1 MYSFYNFCVL
11 KVVEIQHEF
20 CLIKLRILLT
30 SFLWP
35 RWTFWKYNKAN
46 FFRIY
51 LSSSLITDWCIASS
65 KEKPRKNSQWKD
77 LVESMLANF
86 KSTGNITLKNFH
98 FQSNIKKYHETFIA
112 FCNPAL
118 LEAKHCNVH
127 HYCTSTNYAEWTAV
141 QDPTINELKSNDIQ
155 Q

>member
-1 MYSFYNFCVL
+1 MYNFYNFCVL
-11 KVVEIQHEF
+11 QVVEIQYEF
-20 CLIKLRILLT
+20 CLIKLRNLLT

-35 RWTFWKYNKAN
+35 RWTSWKYNK
-46 FFRIY
+46 
-51 LSSSLITDWCIASS
+51 ASS

-98 FQSNIKKYHETFIA
+98 FQSNIKKYHQTFIA

-118 LEAKHCNVH
+118 LEAKHYNVH